1 MSKAR
6 KLVDLGVY
14 YCMFV
19 SWALL
24 LHILYAVYCH
34 LCCAKGSHS
43 GFMPRGLLLD
53 IRIVHLVYTVTD
65 TTVCIKDTA
74 ASHIVCCVPV
84 HVCTM
89 ATGASYVYC
98 KLYTATCFLPWILL
112 LHTYIVGCVLLHSL
126 CHCHCYILYI
136 LYVLYCNMFCAKDTA
151 APYFK
156 FCHGHSLTWF
166 HGCYC
171 FICMYIACSR
181 YVCCMLCTGMF
192 RLLVSVLYILLKALP
207 RVCMENT
214 ARGGMSRDKY
224 SRRQSRVLY
233 LPRDTSPSA
242 VFFVQTS
249 KGSALSGILYFE

>member
-1 MSKAR
+1 MTCIKANFNGPLYSTPTINNINLDSVNLCNST
-6 KLVDLGVY
+6 KLNLRNITSNQH
-14 YCMFV
+14 CMPHK
-19 SWALL
+19 L
-24 LHILYAVYCH
+24 LHTMCH
-34 LCCAKGSHS
+34 LLC
-43 GFMPRGLLLD
+43 
-53 IRIVHLVYTVTD
+53 YTVYKF
-65 TTVCIKDTA
+65 C
-74 ASHIVCCVPV
+74 H
-84 HVCTM
+84 M
-89 ATGASYVYC
+89 
-98 KLYTATCFLPWILL
+98 FLPWILL

-171 FICMYIACSR
+171 FICMYIACST

-192 RLLVSVLYILLKALP
+192 RLLVLVLYILLKALP

-224 SRRQSRVLY
+224 SRRRSRVLY
-233 LPRDTSPSA
+233 LSRDTSPSA

-249 KGSALSGILYFE
+249 KGSALSGILYFK